1 MQKIK
6 CYLPIK
12 VQILILIIFVST
24 GIIIVNSAYLTNVE
38 ADENVMPM
46 NCTIFT
52 ISDENNVFFGNSEDE
67 SGNRRYTEIRFSPAT
82 NGEMYGCAFLGF
94 NGNEPGGDDIDGLA
108 IGGINTEGLCFDAN
122 GILPASFVNYSPSL
136 GPIMSSISCW
146 EITLRE
152 CGSVSEVIEWY
163 QTHNMGGW
171 WGNQIHWADRTGNAV
186 IVSPTPDHGIAFT
199 NKTGDYLVSTNFNP
213 VDHSQGW
220 YPCERYELVT
230 NRLEELSVEGEI
242 NRQDLIPILN
252 AVSLPETEDYI
263 GTVYSNIFDLKT
275 QTIYLYIQR
284 DFNHEVVF
292 DLHNELEKGSHTYK
306 IPSLAYS
313 YISYFFWVLILSIV
327 LLVSLVGIGFVVHF
341 IYKKSHIRKSRKR
354 KSKKNN

>member
-6 CYLPIK
+6 FYRNIN
-12 VQILILIIFVST
+12 VQILIIIIFAST
-24 GIIIVNSAYLTNVE
+24 GLIMVNGNYLINVE
-38 ADENVMPM
+38 ADEDIKST

-52 ISDENNVFFGNSEDE
+52 VSDENNVFFGNSEDE
-67 SGNRRYTEIRFSPAT
+67 GGNRRYTEIWFSPAMSEET
-82 NGEMYGCAFLGF
+82 YGCAFLGF

-122 GILPASFVNYSPSL
+122 GILPASFVIYSPSL
-136 GPIMSSISCW
+136 GSVMSSISCW

-152 CGSVSEVIEWY
+152 CSSVSEVIEWY

-171 WGNQIHWADRTGNAV
+171 WGNQIHWADKTGDAV

-199 NKTGDYLVSTNFNP
+199 RKTGDFLVSTNFNP

-230 NRLEELSVEGEI
+230 NRLEELSAEGNI
-242 NRQDLIPILN
+242 NRQDLISILN
-252 AVSLPETEDYI
+252 DVSSPETEDYI
-263 GTVYSNIFDLKT
+263 GTVYSNIFELKT

-292 DLHNELEKGSHTYK
+292 NLDTELEKGSHTYK
-306 IPSLAYS
+306 IPSLANTF
-313 YISYFFWVLILSIV
+313 IPDWVVLVSIV
-327 LLVSLVGIGFVVHF
+327 FPICLVGIGFIVHF
-341 IYKKSHIRKSRKR
+341 IHKKEKI
-354 KSKKNN
+354 KKHPANYLYYNYSF